1 MLEKKVRPGELA
13 RQLGVSAGQV
23 SRWRKGEMPGGL
35 RFREIAAALTVS
47 VDWLKTGAVG
57 LEPEDK
63 PIVPTVER
71 KAVRDLREAEAA
83 IQAQLKRD
91 YTDQGKSPPAYLI
104 VGWLKTPGA
113 LPRPT
118 SLRRLLG
125 PQEGGARLQ
134 LARHFLRG
142 RRLCRRER
150 LVVQGAHD
158 VRGHQRGQ
166 VADDLQ
172 AVQVNR
178 IARPKAGEQR
188 VVCGADQL
196 DERHQGA
203 VSTTT
208 QE

>member
-1 MLEKKVRPGELA
+1 MPGRRVRVDVAFGARLVQAMLEKKVRPGELA

-104 VGWLKTPGA
+104 VGWLKT
-113 LPRPT
+113 
-118 SLRRLLG
+118 LL
-125 PQEGGARLQ
+125 EAGGATPPDGPP
-134 LARHFLRG
+134 AAAGTAGG
-142 RRLCRRER
+142 RRTPPA
-150 LVVQGAHD
+150 GATLPP
-158 VRGHQRGQ
+158 GPPS
-166 VADDLQ
+166 L
-172 AVQVNR
+172 
-178 IARPKAGEQR
+178 PP
-188 VVCGADQL
+188 
-196 DERHQGA
+196 
-203 VSTTT
+203 
-208 QE
+208 